1 MYKIVLPLMLGLLL
15 IGGCGDDKPRY
26 TDAQLALMPQPQR
39 ENLPM
44 ASGGLVLAVNGET
57 ITADEIVNP
66 MIDHFREY
74 AQSTGAE
81 EFRAHVRPQID
92 KALVSKISNILL
104 YQQAKNNAGD
114 KIEDALEKAVDSEV
128 AKFIV
133 SFNGNYAKA
142 EEALKEMGMDWASF
156 KDYQKKMILSQS
168 YLHEKLPDEKPITY
182 NEVLLCYNDMKDK
195 SFTNPAK
202 LKFRLIDIEI
212 SKVELTDANQNRQEY
227 AKKLAGELIRQLNE
241 GADFGELAK
250 KYSNDYMAS
259 AGGLWDSNDP
269 EESLEEPYDVLA
281 LEADK
286 IEPGQLAGP
295 IEAQGHIFIMKLDE
309 KKPKSVEPLDKVQ
322 KEIEAKIIF
331 GRKKKAIDEFGLKL
345 AEQAAVAEKDAFI
358 DFCTDRLYKMAS
370 E

>member
-1 MYKIVLPLMLGLLL
+1 MYKIVLPLTLGLLL
-15 IGGCGDDKPRY
+15 IGGCGDDKPKY

-81 EFRAHVRPQID
+81 EFRAHVRPQVD

-114 KIEDALEKAVDSEV
+114 KIEDALEKAADSEV

-168 YLHEKLPDEKPITY
+168 YLHEKLPGEKPITY
-182 NEVLLCYNDMKDK
+182 NEVLVCYNDMKDK
-195 SFTNPAK
+195 SFTSPAK
-202 LKFRLIDIEI
+202 LKFRLIDLEI
-212 SKVELTDANQNRQEY
+212 SSVELTEPNQNRQEY
-227 AKKLAGELIRQLNE
+227 AKKLAGELIKQLNE

-250 KYSNDYMAS
+250 KYSKDHRA
-259 AGGLWDSNDP
+259 GLWDSVDP
-269 EESLEEPYDVLA
+269 ESLAKPYDVLA

-322 KEIEAKIIF
+322 KEIEAKITF
-331 GRKKKAIDEFGLKL
+331 NRRKKAIDEFGLKL

-358 DFCTDRLYKMAS
+358 DFCTDKLYKMAS

>member
-1 MYKIVLPLMLGLLL
+1 MYKIVLPLTLGLLL

-39 ENLPM
+39 ENLPI

-74 AQSTGAE
+74 AQSTEAE
-81 EFRAHVRPQID
+81 EFRAHVRPQVD

-114 KIEDALEKAVDSEV
+114 KIEDALEKAADSEV

-142 EEALKEMGMDWASF
+142 EEALKEMGMDWTSF

-182 NEVLLCYNDMKDK
+182 NEVLVCYNDMKDK
-195 SFTNPAK
+195 SFTSPAK
-202 LKFRLIDIEI
+202 LKFRLIDLEI
-212 SKVELTDANQNRQEY
+212 SSVELTDPNQNRQEY
-227 AKKLAGELIRQLNE
+227 VKKLAVELIRQLNE
-241 GADFGELAK
+241 GSDFGELAK
-250 KYSNDYMAS
+250 KYSKDHRAS
-259 AGGLWDSNDP
+259 AGGLWDSVDP
-269 EESLEEPYDVLA
+269 ESLAKPYDVLGT
-281 LEADK
+281 EADK
-286 IEPGQLAGP
+286 IEPGQLAVP

-309 KKPKSVEPLDKVQ
+309 KKPKSVEPLEKVQ
-322 KEIEAKIIF
+322 KQIEAKITF
-331 GRKKKAIDEFGLKL
+331 DRRKKAIDEFGLKL
-345 AEQAAVAEKDAFI
+345 AERAAVAEKDAFI
-358 DFCTDRLYKMAS
+358 DFCTDKLYKMAN

>member
-1 MYKIVLPLMLGLLL
+1 MYKIILPLTLGLLL
-15 IGGCGDDKPRY
+15 IAGCGDDKPRY

-44 ASGGLVLAVNGET
+44 TSGGLVLAVNGET

-74 AQSTGAE
+74 AQSTSVE
-81 EFRAHVRPQID
+81 EFRAHVRPQVD

-114 KIEDALEKAVDSEV
+114 KIEDALEKAADSEV

-182 NEVLLCYNDMKDK
+182 NEVLVCYNDMKDK
-195 SFTNPAK
+195 SFTSPAK
-202 LKFRLIDIEI
+202 LKFRLIDLEI
-212 SKVELTDANQNRQEY
+212 SKVELADPNQNRQEY
-227 AKKLAGELIRQLNE
+227 AKKLADELIRQLNE

-250 KYSNDYMAS
+250 KYSKDHRAS
-259 AGGLWDSNDP
+259 AGGLWDSVDP
-269 EESLEEPYDVLA
+269 ESLAKPYDVLGT
-281 LEADK
+281 EADK

-295 IEAQGHIFIMKLDE
+295 IEAQGHIFIIKLDE

-322 KEIEAKIIF
+322 KEIEAKITF
-331 GRKKKAIDEFGLKL
+331 GRRKKAIDEFGLKL

-358 DFCTDRLYKMAS
+358 DFCTDKLYKMAS

>member
-1 MYKIVLPLMLGLLL
+1 MYKIVLPLTLGLLL

-81 EFRAHVRPQID
+81 EFRAQVRPQVD

-114 KIEDALEKAVDSEV
+114 KIEDALEKAADSEV

-168 YLHEKLPDEKPITY
+168 YLHEKLPGEKPITY
-182 NEVLLCYNDMKDK
+182 NEVLVCYNDMKDK
-195 SFTNPAK
+195 SFTSPAK
-202 LKFRLIDIEI
+202 LKFRLIDLEI
-212 SKVELTDANQNRQEY
+212 SRVELTEPNQNRQEY

-250 KYSNDYMAS
+250 KYSKDHRAS
-259 AGGLWDSNDP
+259 AGGLWDSVDP
-269 EESLEEPYDVLA
+269 ESLAKPYDVLA

-322 KEIEAKIIF
+322 KEIEAKITF
-331 GRKKKAIDEFGLKL
+331 NRRKKAIDEFGLKL

-358 DFCTDRLYKMAS
+358 DFCTDKLYKMAS